1 MPGLI
6 STRSS
11 PATTKSGQARST
23 HWQAK
28 KRVPSDT
35 DGAAGLAAKAT
46 AKWPMNT
53 DSAAEQRFLEVFL
66 DRLFAEPDAK
76 QAAVEIFAFDRPARG
91 LALDHQLRRA
101 PAPVERDGHALF
113 RLLHRRH
120 GCAELLDARL
130 KRVRLRF
137 AVVLLDAGG
146 ERIDELFGT
155 HLAQHVDLHAL
166 RSGLGNGVGFRI
178 AHVQADRIALKEHAL
193 AHAGAGQGKL
203 GIGEARLV
211 VDLHSGHFGSPR
223 RGGEVQGQNEEKE
236 QPKSH
241 IQSRSRRT
249 WRGRGAPN
257 GIACS
262 PRPGSW

>member
-28 KRVPSDT
+28 KSVPRDT

-66 DRLFAEPDAK
+66 DRLFAEPDSK
-76 QAAVEIFAFDRPARG
+76 QGAVEVLAVDRPAGR
-91 LALDHQLRRA
+91 LALDHQLRCG
-101 PAPVERDGHALF
+101 PVPVERDGHALF

-130 KRVRLRF
+130 ERFRLRF
-137 AVVLLDAGG
+137 AVVLLDARR
-146 ERIDELFGT
+146 ERI
-155 HLAQHVDLHAL
+155 
-166 RSGLGNGVGFRI
+166 
-178 AHVQADRIALKEHAL
+178 
-193 AHAGAGQGKL
+193 
-203 GIGEARLV
+203 
-211 VDLHSGHFGSPR
+211 
-223 RGGEVQGQNEEKE
+223 
-236 QPKSH
+236 
-241 IQSRSRRT
+241 
-249 WRGRGAPN
+249 
-257 GIACS
+257 
-262 PRPGSW
+262 